1 MLFRKKDFDQARELE
16 ERAIELLGDDADADE
31 KGEYLHHLGD
41 ILFMLNEPD
50 KAIEMWKMALKA
62 CPDDS
67 LLHKKVRDR
76 TFYYE

>member
-1 MLFRKKDFDQARELE
+1 
-16 ERAIELLGDDADADE
+16 
-31 KGEYLHHLGD
+31 
-41 ILFMLNEPD
+41 MLNEPD